1 MQETT
6 PRLRDRLRLQTQ
18 TAILDAAEAV
28 LVEDGLGV
36 ARIDAIAARAGV
48 SVGTLYNHFADREAL
63 IEAVSHRN
71 LQQILDALQAVEA
84 NPAPTTRDDLHGFL
98 GCFEQHFRSHGPF
111 IALMMNLG
119 PEVPAG
125 ACKRDA
131 FLAEL
136 RRVAQAIVDRGIA
149 RGELRADQPE
159 LLALALPA
167 LGRLFLIKALT
178 ATALQVE
185 LTPLIDL
192 FLYGAAARAPGSTPH
207 LFDRTERTQA
217 GSPPSGEHA

>member
-1 MQETT
+1 MQETI

-28 LVEDGLGV
+28 LVEEGLAV

-48 SVGTLYNHFADREAL
+48 SAGTLYNHFVDREAL

-71 LQQILDALQAVEA
+71 LQQILDALRAVQA
-84 NPAPTTRDDLHGFL
+84 NPAVTTRDDLAGFL

-119 PEVPAG
+119 PEVPAW

-136 RRVAQAIVDRGIA
+136 RQVAKTIVERGIA
-149 RGELRADQPE
+149 RGELRSDQPE

-178 ATALQVE
+178 VTALQVE
-185 LTPLIDL
+185 LAPLIDL
-192 FLYGAAARAPGSTPH
+192 YLHGAAARPAEPIPHHPDCAEQSTAAMP
-207 LFDRTERTQA
+207 R
-217 GSPPSGEHA
+217 GGELA